1 MKVIRRWLSAFDSIL
16 AALVSRSN
24 DVISLIPLSQPSVS
38 LVSPTMALRTQISNI
53 LAISEE
59 EIMPPSAIVKLATV
73 IYILLEAVTM
83 IASSVGI
90 NLVVPPN

>member
-1 MKVIRRWLSAFDSIL
+1 MRVIRQWLSAIDSIL

-59 EIMPPSAIVKLATV
+59 EIMPLRQ
-73 IYILLEAVTM
+73 L
-83 IASSVGI
+83 
-90 NLVVPPN
+90 